1 MSSCNKE
8 MFSIF
13 RANTRTSNKKV
24 CKKEIAVDLFT
35 RHIDNVDPIEID
47 AFIENVPKTNYDL
60 RTGYTIVD
68 EKTEYCFQGKYYEPK
83 IKTIMKDN
91 NGITRLFYKKNGE
104 MTFYA
109 LIKIKNH
116 RYITKQ
122 EKEEKE
128 ELKLRHPKWS
138 LEYEWDY
145 LIEFDIL

>member
-1 MSSCNKE
+1 MSTCNKDV
-8 MFSIF
+8 FSIF
-13 RANTRTSNKKV
+13 KSNTRTSNKKV
-24 CKKEIAVDLFT
+24 CKKEIALDLFT
-35 RHIDNVDPIEID
+35 RHIDKVPSNEID
-47 AFIENVPKTNYDL
+47 AFIENVPKTNNDL
-60 RTGYTIVD
+60 RCGYTIANE
-68 EKTEYCFQGKYYEPK
+68 EKEYGFQGKYYEPK

-122 EKEEKE
+122 EKEE
-128 ELKLRHPKWS
+128 LKLRHPKWS